1 VLRVGL
7 TGGIGSGKSTA
18 ARRFAALGAVLVDS
32 DVLAREVVA
41 PGTEGLAEVVAAFG
55 PDVLGPD
62 GGLDR
67 PALAGLVFGDPAAR
81 ARLNAVVHPRVRA
94 RTEEIVAAAAP
105 DAIVV
110 QDIPLLVETASP
122 AAFALV
128 VVVHADPARRLRRL
142 VERGLS
148 PDDARARIAAQAGD
162 EERRAAADVWLD
174 NDGDVTALD
183 DAVTTL
189 WHERLVPFEANTR
202 AHRPVIPPAG
212 RTVEP
217 DPRWAGEGA
226 RLVARVARAA
236 GAAGRD
242 AAHVGPTAV
251 PGVPAEDVLDVALLV
266 DPTDV
271 VTARL
276 ALDAAGF
283 PRLPNAEAASDGPW
297 RHAGTDPGR
306 PVRVLVYT
314 DRDAYR
320 AELLHRD
327 SLRTDAATHAARR
340 APTTR

>member
-1 VLRVGL
+1 M
-7 TGGIGSGKSTA
+7 
-18 ARRFAALGAVLVDS
+18 
-32 DVLAREVVA
+32 
-41 PGTEGLAEVVAAFG
+41 
-55 PDVLGPD
+55 
-62 GGLDR
+62 
-67 PALAGLVFGDPAAR
+67 FGDPAAR
-81 ARLNAVVHPRVRA
+81 ARLNAVVHPRVRE

-128 VVVHADPARRLRRL
+128 VVVHADPHADCDGWSSVACPRTTPAPGSPHKPATRSAAPRLTCGSTTTATR
-142 VERGLS
+142 
-148 PDDARARIAAQAGD
+148 
-162 EERRAAADVWLD
+162 
-174 NDGDVTALD
+174 TALD

-189 WHERLVPFEANTR
+189 WHERLVPFEANAR
-202 AHRPVIPPAG
+202 AHCPVILPAG
-212 RTVEP
+212 RPVEP
-217 DPRWAGEGA
+217 NPRWAGEGA

-251 PGVPAEDVLDVALLV
+251 PGVPAEDVVDVQLLV
-266 DPTDV
+266 EPIDV
-271 VTARL
+271 VTVRL

-306 PVRVLVYT
+306 PVRVLVYA

-327 SLRTDAATHAARR
+327 SLRTDAATHAERR
-340 APTTR
+340 APTTW